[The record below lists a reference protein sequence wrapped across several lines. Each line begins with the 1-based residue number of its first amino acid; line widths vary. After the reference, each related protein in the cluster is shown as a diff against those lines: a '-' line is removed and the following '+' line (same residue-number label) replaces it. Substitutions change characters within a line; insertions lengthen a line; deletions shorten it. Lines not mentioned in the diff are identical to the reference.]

1 MQNHQGIPERMLW
14 CGVHSTD
21 GLIECMLCQMTR
33 TVGTPTDVM
42 EVDGEIEC
50 HAKARWVPRW

>member
-1 MQNHQGIPERMLW
+1 MLW

-21 GLIECMLCQMTR
+21 CLIERMLCQMTR

-50 HAKARWVPRW
+50 HTKARWVPRWQCAKCVLI